1 MVMRGWLR
9 NCKRCS
15 LVILSIILMISMVAC
30 SPKEQEGEH
39 SITNN
44 ESSSQNSATSEP
56 AIEKETAVQYI
67 YTSETIHFTEYGD
80 RVDVCDVAGKGDQ
93 VYILMEVKNWEEGD
107 ADDEPSEVFYQ
118 VMSCL
123 LDGSERS
130 VSDKITLQAEAGN
143 ITEIRISDA
152 GCVVELCQTSG
163 GGSMKLLF
171 WDVFQDIY
179 WEKET
184 GAPEGRL
191 FLQGEDMI
199 VFGMDNGRYT
209 MVSYDKSGE
218 SGENISM
225 DAAVFEEA
233 QAVYLQPDGCFL
245 AIKTNMEGV
254 TYAQIY
260 DPVSGLAE
268 RKALPDHFNRYQVF
282 QGTSTDV
289 LLCDTVGAYGYDMGS
304 YAAVPAVTYIDAG
317 LDIERFQLVRQ
328 IDETHF
334 AGTYYEGMD
343 CVLGLFSREEAPEDL
358 QVIVLGVFN
367 ESDIPKDR
375 ILDFN
380 RENNRY
386 RITVKQYVSYSEE
399 LDAFTQLNMD
409 ILAGNMPDILAID
422 SSIQLQSL
430 ISKGLLADVGKLISR
445 DAELSNVEYMENV
458 FNALRV
464 DGVLYQIVPSFAV
477 DTLIAK
483 QSVVGNRIGWN
494 AQEFSQVLAS
504 LPEGMDIV
512 SEMSRQDYI
521 AAYMDACANDIIDYA
536 SGTCHFD
543 SPEFKAAMEFAATL
557 PETAQAYG
565 NGEYWID
572 PPGNMFDSRYIEDRV
587 LLQPVS
593 ITRVRDLCS
602 RINGALGEDGAYVGF
617 PSDSREGGVLRIFG
631 TSFVLSGQSGHLE
644 GAWSFARYLLT
655 EDYQRGLLDRGGGLP
670 TRRDVFEDNVQKA
683 AEYDG
688 FCFINNEH
696 INLSALT
703 PEQLDRAVNFI
714 EGVHHFTF
722 DDETVMNIIYEEAEG
737 YFQGQKD
744 VEKVIEVIQNRVGL
758 YLQEQMK

>member
-1 MVMRGWLR
+1 MNIQVSK
-9 NCKRCS
+9 CKKG
-15 LVILSIILMISMVAC
+15 ILSILSILVLLSMAAC
-30 SPKEQEGEH
+30 SPKEQESGQSVEDNR
-39 SITNN
+39 SSL
-44 ESSSQNSATSEP
+44 ESSGQ
-56 AIEKETAVQYI
+56 
-67 YTSETIHFTEYGD
+67 SETVIDMVTPVKYVYSSDTVIFTEYGD
-80 RVDVCDVAGKGDQ
+80 RVDVCDVAGKKDQ
-93 VYILMEVKNWEEGD
+93 VYVLMEVKNWEEGD

-130 VSDKITLQAEAGN
+130 VSDKITFQAEAGS
-143 ITEIRISDA
+143 IAEIHISDA
-152 GCVVELCQTSG
+152 GCVVALCQPSG

-171 WDVFQDIY
+171 WDVFQDIH

-191 FLQGEDMI
+191 FLQDEDVI
-199 VFGMDNGRYT
+199 VLCVDNGKYT

-218 SGENISM
+218 SCESINM
-225 DAAVFEEA
+225 DAAVFEKA
-233 QAVYLQPDGCFL
+233 QAVYRQPDGCFL

-268 RKALPDHFNRYQVF
+268 RKTLPDNFNRYQVF

-289 LLCDTVGAYGYDMGS
+289 LLCDTVGAYGYDVGS
-304 YAAVPAVTYIDAG
+304 DAAVPAVTYIDAG
-317 LDIERFQLVRQ
+317 LDIERFQLVQQ

-386 RITVKQYVSYSEE
+386 RITVKQYVSYSDE
-399 LDAFTQLNMD
+399 LDAYAQLNMD

-422 SSIQLQSL
+422 SSVQLQNL
-430 ISKGLLADVGKLISR
+430 ISKGLLADVGELISQ
-445 DAELSNVEYMENV
+445 DAELSDVEFMDNV
-458 FNALRV
+458 FDALRV

-483 QSVVGNRIGWN
+483 QSVVGTRIGWN

-504 LPEGMDIV
+504 LPEGMDVV

-521 AAYMDACANDIIDYA
+521 AAYMDACANEIIDYA

-543 SPEFKAAMEFAATL
+543 SPEFKAALEFAATL
-557 PETAQAYG
+557 PETAEAYG

-572 PPGNMFDSRYIEDRV
+572 PPGHMFDSRYIEDKV

-631 TSFVLSGQSGHLE
+631 TSFVLSSQSGHLE

-655 EDYQRGLLDRGGGLP
+655 EDYQSGLLDRGGGLP
-670 TRRDVFEDNVQKA
+670 TRRDVFEDNVQDA
-683 AEYDG
+683 AEYEG
-688 FCFINNEH
+688 FCFINNQFMD
-696 INLSALT
+696 LPALV
-703 PEQLDRAVNFI
+703 PDQLDSAVSFI
-714 EGVHHFTF
+714 EGVHHFAF
-722 DDETVMNIIYEEAEG
+722 DDVTVMNIIYEEAEG
-737 YFQGQKD
+737 YFQRQKD
-744 VEKVIEVIQNRVGL
+744 VERVMDVIQNRVGL

>member
-1 MVMRGWLR
+1 MNRKVGKHK
-9 NCKRCS
+9 KRF
-15 LVILSIILMISMVAC
+15 LAILSILLLLSMASC
-30 SPKEQEGEH
+30 SSKSQERGEDKR
-39 SITNN
+39 SNL
-44 ESSSQNSATSEP
+44 ESSSQAEMVNDKVTP
-56 AIEKETAVQYI
+56 IQYV
-67 YTSETIHFTEYGD
+67 YSSETITFTEYGD
-80 RVDVCDVAGKGDQ
+80 RVDVCDVAGKGEQ
-93 VYILMEVKNWEEGD
+93 VYVLMEVQNWDEES

-152 GCVVELCQTSG
+152 GCVAALCKPSD

-179 WEKET
+179 WDKET

-199 VFGMDNGRYT
+199 ILCIDKGRYT
-209 MVSYDKSGE
+209 KVSYEKSGKSSE
-218 SGENISM
+218 SISM

-233 QAVYLQPDGCFL
+233 KAVYLQPDGCFL
-245 AIKTNMEGV
+245 VVKTNIEGV

-268 RKALPDHFNRYQVF
+268 RKSLPDNFGRYQVF
-282 QGTSTDV
+282 PGDTTDI
-289 LLCDTVGAYGYDMGS
+289 LLCDTVGAYGYDVGCD
-304 YAAVPAVTYIDAG
+304 AAIPAVTYIDAG

-334 AGTYYEGMD
+334 AGSYYEGMD
-343 CVLGLFSREEAPEDL
+343 NVLGLFSREEAPEDL
-358 QVIVLGVFN
+358 RVIVLGVFN

-386 RITVKQYVSYSEE
+386 RITVKQYVSYSDE
-399 LDAFTQLNMD
+399 LDAYTQLNMD

-422 SSIQLQSL
+422 SSIQLQRL
-430 ISKGLLADVGKLISR
+430 ISNGLLADVGKLISQ
-445 DAELSNVEYMENV
+445 DAEFSDVEFMDNV
-458 FNALRV
+458 FDALRV

-494 AQEFSQVLAS
+494 AQEFSQVLAD
-504 LPEGMDIV
+504 LPEGMEVV

-543 SPEFKAAMEFAATL
+543 SPEFKEALEFAATL
-557 PETAQAYG
+557 PETAETYG
-565 NGEYWID
+565 NGGYWID
-572 PPGNMFDSRYIEDRV
+572 PPGHMYDSRYIEDKV

-631 TSFVLSGQSGHLE
+631 TSFVLSRQSNRLD

-655 EDYQRGLLDRGGGLP
+655 EGYQSGLLDRGGGLP

-703 PEQLDRAVNFI
+703 PEQLDMAVDFI
-714 EGVHHFTF
+714 EGVHHFVF
-722 DDETVMNIIYEEAEG
+722 DDVTVMNIIYEEAEG

-744 VEKVIEVIQNRVGL
+744 VEKVVDVIQNRVGL